1 MLTIIDRP
9 IEGGGVVD
17 ELIDGKSVSGVRGPE
32 LETTSLGRKDSW
44 TAGEELTTSL
54 TNKKGEDVEDALR
67 LSLRI
72 NKGLVVDAIVPLGG
86 ELERTEEEPFISLSF
101 EEA

>member
-1 MLTIIDRP
+1 MLTINDRP
-9 IEGGGVVD
+9 IEGGVVAD

-32 LETTSLGRKDSW
+32 LETTSLGRKE
-44 TAGEELTTSL
+44 GEELATSL
-54 TNKKGEDVEDALR
+54 TNKKGEDVADALR